1 MGSLSAL
8 NQGSLPAQP
17 WELQP
22 RQISRVLEDLGQSPL
37 SHGQQG
43 HVGRPQDPS
52 EQRGPTR
59 CTCLED
65 SSRWY
70 REEWAFPVVKSPHT
84 IQEMRVQSLDWEDF
98 LEEEMATH
106 PSVLSWEI
114 PWTEEPG
121 GLQSMEWQRVRH
133 RLVTK
138 QQGEALS
145 AWHVL
150 GAQLKQLR

>member
-52 EQRGPTR
+52 EQRVPPGALALRIHHDGTGR
-59 CTCLED
+59 
-65 SSRWY
+65 SG
-70 REEWAFPVVKSPHT
+70 
-84 IQEMRVQSLDWEDF
+84 
-98 LEEEMATH
+98 
-106 PSVLSWEI
+106 LSQW
-114 PWTEEPG
+114 
-121 GLQSMEWQRVRH
+121 
-133 RLVTK
+133 
-138 QQGEALS
+138 
-145 AWHVL
+145 
-150 GAQLKQLR
+150 